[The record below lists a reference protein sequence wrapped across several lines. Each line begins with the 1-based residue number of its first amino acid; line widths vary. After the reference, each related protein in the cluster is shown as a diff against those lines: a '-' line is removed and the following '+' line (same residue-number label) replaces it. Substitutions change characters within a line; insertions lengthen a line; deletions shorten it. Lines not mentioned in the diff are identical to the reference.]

1 MKRILAAMTAAL
13 MMVALV
19 GPASA
24 ASAKWTI
31 WQYSGESG
39 PSPIGAANPHGGTIA
54 TMAFD
59 ATNDQA
65 LLTTTANGYMKKGN
79 LLGKAVTATIS
90 ITALAGTTFTGYD
103 TGCSTPPTV
112 RFYFD
117 TNLILGAEEPYQA
130 GLYADQLWWSNPV
143 SISLADLWAAGSAGV
158 TLSVTFAPAN
168 WQNLD
173 GVYGNALVSPYTND
187 FSLAASNV
195 NQVGFSFGSGCSY
208 AFGDG
213 SNPAGALF
221 NLLKFSTY
229 TP

>member
-1 MKRILAAMTAAL
+1 MKKILAAMTAAL

-59 ATNDQA
+59 DQNDQS
-65 LLTTTANGYMKKGN
+65 LLTSTANGYTKNGS

-90 ITALAGTTFTGYD
+90 ITGPAANYLFTGFD
-103 TGCSTPPTV
+103 KGCSTPPTV

-117 TNLILGAEEPYQA
+117 TKIKLGDETSFQS
-130 GLYADQLWWSNPV
+130 GLYVDQMWWSTV
-143 SISLADLWAAGSAGV
+143 SISLADVWAAGPKGV

-168 WQNLD
+168 WSNLV
-173 GVYGNALVSPYTND
+173 GTNGSTD
-187 FSLAASNV
+187 PNFTTAASNV
-195 NQVGFSFGSGCSY
+195 NKIGFSFGSGCSF

-213 SNPAGALF
+213 SLPGGALF